1 MCYHNIQII
10 GKSEV
15 RILIVLQWAYSP
27 WEKCVDKKIKGS
39 WLIHHTNKL
48 QGVTNQIGYEKTFL
62 AGKAGILL
70 SVISSNNE
78 TTISRQRV
86 QTLAQ
91 AANINTTFELDKL
104 LDVLWKRKLIDVT
117 INNVAVL
124 GVTTSSALQHTS
136 DIFDS
141 LAPATQENVAVEL
154 AERASMVPISETE
167 VSEELSDLHHLAKAE
182 ISQVL
187 FDAEQ
192 IGFVDVEK
200 LGGKEK
206 LLFNGNLFRR
216 ETTWKIKAVLD
227 SLSTNEQTKL
237 SELTESLKKKACIS
251 VDTAKAQLGDQ
262 LFNKVTA
269 IGLFDINVVSNSTEE
284 VGFLTLP
291 SAFSKFSSSM
301 VEDAFDLA
309 KAFVSSV
316 TYGMTKSSY
325 ERGQIQMIDAL
336 LSALVRGERVGPV
349 RAIAEDYKI
358 LELKGVVEVKAGSKM
373 SRTGKMRT
381 GPMLKLLKKEVGEL
395 TLQAIRQGDVSEY
408 SLTSLPNAAV
418 TRFNGPE
425 QNRER
430 VRRVQTKISPKATND
445 MLSVLRTGGGF

>member
-1 MCYHNIQII
+1 
-10 GKSEV
+10 V
-15 RILIVLQWAYSP
+15 R
-27 WEKCVDKKIKGS
+27 
-39 WLIHHTNKL
+39 
-48 QGVTNQIGYEKTFL
+48 GYT
-62 AGKAGILL
+62 
-70 SVISSNNE
+70 
-78 TTISRQRV
+78 
-86 QTLAQ
+86 
-91 AANINTTFELDKL
+91 
-104 LDVLWKRKLIDVT
+104 
-117 INNVAVL
+117 
-124 GVTTSSALQHTS
+124 
-136 DIFDS
+136 
-141 LAPATQENVAVEL
+141 
-154 AERASMVPISETE
+154 PISETE
-167 VSEELSDLHHLAKAE
+167 ATEELSDLHHLAKTE
-182 ISQVL
+182 INQVL

-227 SLSTNEQTKL
+227 SLSTNDQTKL
-237 SELTESLKKKACIS
+237 NELTESLKKKACIS

-316 TYGMTKSSY
+316 TYGMIKSSY
-325 ERGQIQMIDAL
+325 ERGQIQMVDVL
-336 LSALVRGERVGPV
+336 LSALVRGESVGPV

-358 LELKGVVEVKAGSKM
+358 LELKGVVEVK
-373 SRTGKMRT
+373 TGTKKGRT

-418 TRFNGPE
+418 TRFFGPE
-425 QNRER
+425 HNRER
-430 VRRVQTKISPKATND
+430 VRRAQTKISPKATND